1 MKAIVTLNNKGLNT
15 MVLNNTTARHAAVI
29 AGRTGS
35 NEMGLMKSLLID
47 TLKAKLQTTA
57 HFWYRKAST
66 NEIREAWGT
75 TNHPLMAN
83 KIVGT
88 GYSGEQVNTV
98 KYWDIEKGAFRSL
111 IKYQSENEVSQI
123 IQKSQPRLTNKLT
136 NHQPNISLTIM
147 KGVIYSR
154 VSSEGDRQNTSRQ
167 VADLTQYANRNGIE
181 ILKVFEEHISGAK
194 RNEEREV
201 LCNCLDYC
209 FTYHVDV
216 LLISELSRL
225 GRNVDEVLANV
236 KRCKDAYLNIYFQKE
251 NLSIFQADGS
261 KNPFLNIFISV
272 LGTCAELERE
282 NIQYR
287 LNSGR
292 RLYIEKGG
300 KLGRKKGSIKTT
312 EQKEQQ
318 YKEVL
323 TYLHKGY
330 GVRVTSKL
338 TNVSESTVQR
348 LKKEFSI

>member
-1 MKAIVTLNNKGLNT
+1 
-15 MVLNNTTARHAAVI
+15 
-29 AGRTGS
+29 
-35 NEMGLMKSLLID
+35 
-47 TLKAKLQTTA
+47 
-57 HFWYRKAST
+57 
-66 NEIREAWGT
+66 
-75 TNHPLMAN
+75 
-83 KIVGT
+83 
-88 GYSGEQVNTV
+88 
-98 KYWDIEKGAFRSL
+98 
-111 IKYQSENEVSQI
+111 
-123 IQKSQPRLTNKLT
+123 
-136 NHQPNISLTIM
+136 M

-209 FTYHVDV
+209 FTNHVDV

-236 KRCKDAYLNIYFQKE
+236 KRCKDAHLNIYFQKE
-251 NLSIFQADGS
+251 NLSIFQPDGS
-261 KNPFLNIFISV
+261 KNAFLNIFISV

-292 RLYIEKGG
+292 RLYVEKGG
-300 KLGRKKGSIKTT
+300 KLGRKKGSTKTT

-323 TYLHKGY
+323 TYLRKGY

-348 LKKEFSI
+348 LKKEFEI